1 MRPPATRPA
10 PCRYELC
17 VLSGHYAEA
26 MHVFEQHEEL
36 RKSLWRPRFTAVS
49 FSLLLT
55 ATAEPGPQR
64 LERIDTLPRV
74 LAEMSSHGV
83 LPRAEA
89 CERLLAACVETK
101 RLETA
106 QQVLKLADRAGHQLD
121 AGTLEAVRRLELQL
135 EAEARGEA
143 QQIGGE
149 TRER

>member
-1 MRPPATRPA
+1 M
-10 PCRYELC
+10 
-17 VLSGHYAEA
+17 LSGHYAEA

-55 ATAEPGPQR
+55 ASAEPGPRR
-64 LERIDTLPRV
+64 LERIDALPRV

-89 CERLLAACVETK
+89 CERLLTACVETQ

-106 QQVLKLADRAGHQLD
+106 QQVLKLAGRAGHELDPGALD
-121 AGTLEAVRRLELQL
+121 AVKRLELRL
-135 EAEARGEA
+135 EAEARGDA
-143 QQIGGE
+143 QRIGGE
-149 TRER
+149 KSER